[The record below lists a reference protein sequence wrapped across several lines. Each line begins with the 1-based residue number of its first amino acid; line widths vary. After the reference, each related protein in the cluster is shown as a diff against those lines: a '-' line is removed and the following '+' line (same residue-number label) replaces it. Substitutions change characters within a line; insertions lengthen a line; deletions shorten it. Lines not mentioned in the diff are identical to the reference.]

1 MRTNVQKSNVVHEY
15 IKKIVEVLIKDVGA
29 ATTDRDLHNTCI
41 TGAVEF
47 QNAGVVGWRGERNGA
62 GWLGRQW
69 SRRHSAPS
77 NDVGA
82 KFTKWNHRFVNGN
95 DGFFF
100 YLIRASI
107 NIRFMSQ

>member
-1 MRTNVQKSNVVHEY
+1 VHEY